1 MMLKEGR
8 IPNHVSLEA
17 AAMLEPLSVAIHSTR
32 RASIEAAD
40 NVIVFG
46 AGTIGILTAAMA
58 ILSGATNVT
67 ISDIDAARVQF
78 AVQNRFAT
86 NGFVVSIPDHGN
98 TTEEKLEAA
107 RCLGN
112 DAVEAAFSGCRDLI
126 DEDLRGADVVFDCTG
141 KEICIQAGLY
151 VSSLPVRHQKLTG
164 QLGSEAWRPTDH
176 GWNGN
181 ADPDVANVCGA
192 P

>member
-1 MMLKEGR
+1 
-8 IPNHVSLEA
+8 
-17 AAMLEPLSVAIHSTR
+17 MLEPLSVAIHSTR
-32 RASIEAAD
+32 RAGIEAAD

-67 ISDIDAARVQF
+67 IADIDAARVQF

-86 NGFVVSIPDHGN
+86 NGFVVSIPAHCS

-112 DAVEAAFSGCRDLI
+112 DAVEAACSGCRDAI

-141 KEICIQAGLY
+141 KEVCIQAGLY
-151 VSSLPVRHQKLTG
+151 VSTV
-164 QLGSEAWRPTDH
+164 LGSRSEANSP
-176 GWNGN
+176 
-181 ADPDVANVCGA
+181 
-192 P
+192 